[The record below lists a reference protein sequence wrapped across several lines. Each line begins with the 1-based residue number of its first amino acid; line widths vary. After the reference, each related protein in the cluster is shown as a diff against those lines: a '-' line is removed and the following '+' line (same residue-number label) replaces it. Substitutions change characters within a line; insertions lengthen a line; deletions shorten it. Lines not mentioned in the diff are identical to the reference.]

1 MRVRILCV
9 VLGLIVSGCASS
21 GADPSSP
28 TTTEQ
33 PQAVAPVPGGTYT
46 GPVDA
51 QADLTGWVTVEVSGS
66 GGEIVGL
73 LLAYDMTDYSC
84 GGNIVLNG
92 PGAVAPLGVIIPI
105 VDGSF
110 TYPSSTAI
118 SWQGTFTSETQLSG
132 TLEGDLV
139 SPPCPIGPLNW
150 AAELKEAEPSDG
162 QASTTTQGDPT
173 TTTTWAVPV
182 EYTELCEISQR
193 IMDRVETAPASSESG
208 ADFWIS
214 QRDDHI
220 AMVDLVPDE
229 LRDDMD
235 VRAEAWR
242 QFVDLLD
249 EYDFVFDAM
258 VADVGVETMNQIFL
272 SEEVVD
278 AGSRIDGFLAA
289 TCLGE

>member
-1 MRVRILCV
+1 
-9 VLGLIVSGCASS
+9 
-21 GADPSSP
+21 
-28 TTTEQ
+28 
-33 PQAVAPVPGGTYT
+33 
-46 GPVDA
+46 
-51 QADLTGWVTVEVSGS
+51 
-66 GGEIVGL
+66 
-73 LLAYDMTDYSC
+73 
-84 GGNIVLNG
+84 
-92 PGAVAPLGVIIPI
+92 
-105 VDGSF
+105 
-110 TYPSSTAI
+110 
-118 SWQGTFTSETQLSG
+118 
-132 TLEGDLV
+132 
-139 SPPCPIGPLNW
+139 
-150 AAELKEAEPSDG
+150 
-162 QASTTTQGDPT
+162 
-173 TTTTWAVPV
+173 
-182 EYTELCEISQR
+182 
-193 IMDRVETAPASSESG
+193 MDRVETAPASSESG

-229 LRDDMD
+229 LRDDME